1 MLLIHDVHVRFTLS
15 SFKPTYA
22 DICLAFTDICY
33 VLFSQLCYAPFTVMG
48 DGARRSRCLGAR
60 ATPSDMVDSASH
72 RLDGAL
78 SRAPTAARLTG
89 GRGTA
94 IRRPATGA
102 GLGLSTGELP
112 SPVMVI
118 PTRKALRLTPAKT
131 SVAFSAQR
139 ITTNLHMLSLLG
151 GDRLSK
157 NVAVLYRDGTV
168 LSADRRAI
176 LTCSQEQQERCQSAM
191 WPRR

>member
-1 MLLIHDVHVRFTLS
+1 
-15 SFKPTYA
+15 
-22 DICLAFTDICY
+22 
-33 VLFSQLCYAPFTVMG
+33 
-48 DGARRSRCLGAR
+48 
-60 ATPSDMVDSASH
+60 
-72 RLDGAL
+72 
-78 SRAPTAARLTG
+78 
-89 GRGTA
+89 
-94 IRRPATGA
+94 
-102 GLGLSTGELP
+102 
-112 SPVMVI
+112 MVI